1 MISKPLLSIGIFL
14 AASGAALG
22 QSTQGLQDPE
32 LVVQQPG
39 QSEERIQL
47 EPGSIV
53 RYLSDGNLEVQASE
67 DFSCGGSGDCQ
78 AELSTY
84 SAQSGGTTVEF
95 DDGET
100 LTVEQGDTVR
110 FDWSARGG
118 WECFANGLPG
128 SGNWE
133 NDAPKAYRT
142 FDSAQQND
150 NLVNTTDV
158 PVSTSAYPASITCL
172 PSSGQGG
179 DTESIAI
186 VVEEPDGTDPGPN
199 DCSNRPSLQDLTNL
213 TRATNVLLDSQNDSE
228 DATSFESVFNLPFP
242 AHTAP
247 QRKFRLFPETY
258 ASMRFEVPNDVTTSG
273 NFGFNELVGTSLGR
287 KLLAISPCE
296 GDFNPDGLP
305 GQCVISSAGVFNPLR
320 WTVDAG
326 LASNRCLIEPGETYF
341 LNIIYSDNEV
351 GDWPVDWA
359 CPSPDRCGNTV
370 TSNPE

>member
-1 MISKPLLSIGIFL
+1 MIAKPLLSIGILL

-32 LVVQQPG
+32 LVIQQPG

-67 DFSCGGSGDCQ
+67 EFSCGDGSGDCQ
-78 AELSTY
+78 AELTTY
-84 SAQSGGTTVEF
+84 TAQSGGIAVQP
-95 DDGET
+95 GET

-142 FDSAQQND
+142 FGSAQQD
-150 NLVNTTDV
+150 DSLVDTENV
-158 PVSTSAYPASITCL
+158 AVSTSAYPASLTCL
-172 PSSGQGG
+172 PSTGQGG
-179 DTESIAI
+179 DTASIAI
-186 VVEEPDGTDPGPN
+186 VVEEPDDTEPGPN
-199 DCSNRPSLQDLTNL
+199 DCSNRPSLQDLTDL
-213 TRATNVLLDSQNDSE
+213 TRATNVLLESQNDSE

-242 AHTAP
+242 AFGTA
-247 QRKFRLFPETY
+247 QRKFRLFTDTY
-258 ASMRFEVPNDVTTSG
+258 ASMQFTVPNDVAEAG
-273 NFGFNELVGTSLGR
+273 KFDFNELVGSSLGR
-287 KLLAISPCE
+287 KLVAMSPCE

-305 GQCVISSAGVFNPLR
+305 EHCVIDSAGSFGPFR
-320 WTVDAG
+320 WTTDPTLTGA
-326 LASNRCLIEPGETYF
+326 RCLIEPGETYF
-341 LNIIYSDNEV
+341 FNIIYSTDDV
-351 GDWPVDWA
+351 GTWPVDWS
-359 CPSPDRCGNTV
+359 CSSSNRCGNTI
-370 TSNPE
+370 TSNIE